1 MAFFYSR
8 IILKQFLSGENEA
21 QISVIYPD
29 DDTVFLPCKPYR
41 ANAIAVIATMFT
53 IFSWISLW
61 FFSSFK
67 SLLK

>member
-1 MAFFYSR
+1 MAFFYGR

-29 DDTVFLPCKPYR
+29 DDAVFLPCKLYR

-53 IFSWISLW
+53 IFS
-61 FFSSFK
+61 
-67 SLLK
+67 